1 MKRLVFIAFVLLLLG
16 GGGGGAAYWW
26 YFMREAEPSPPP
38 VVEAP
43 QLRSKLIDFALFVIP
58 VIREGRVV
66 RHVTL
71 KVVLQ
76 VSADEDLAN
85 LEEITPRLKDAFFSE
100 LHSIYGMRTI
110 QDSDDPLPILKKRL
124 ILISKRLLGAEVLE
138 DILVRFEK
146 RRRIPGA

>member
-1 MKRLVFIAFVLLLLG
+1 MKRLVLIALVLLLLG

-26 YFMREAEPSPPP
+26 FFMREAEPPPS
-38 VVEAP
+38 VVEVP
-43 QLRSKLIDFALFVIP
+43 QLRSELIDFALFVIP
-58 VIREGRVV
+58 VIKEGRVV

-76 VSADEDLAN
+76 VSAAEGVAN

-100 LHSIYGMRTI
+100 LHSLYGMRYI
-110 QDSDDPLPILKKRL
+110 QDSDDPLPVLKKRL

-138 DILVRFEK
+138 DVLVRFEE